1 MKQKSALG
9 AMMMLLM
16 LVVFCTAIFF
26 INDGWVMT
34 MIFAAL
40 MIITLLLNNSKSAL
54 SKCLKFL
61 LKNLGFVIFVVLC
74 NLIFSDK
81 WTAVMV
87 GVRLFLAILAVYNVS
102 QVLSPRQFA
111 EGMGLMMRPLAF
123 FGMDVDGAVLTITV
137 ALNLIPVLT
146 REAVSVSRALEL
158 KGVKKSFVNVFR
170 RPQIYVRCYLASLFR
185 RATEMERALLLKG
198 YGE

>member
-9 AMMMLLM
+9 AMMILLM
-16 LVVFCTAIFF
+16 LVVFCTVIFF

-40 MIITLLLNNSKSAL
+40 MIITLLLNHSKSAL